1 MNSTQQV
8 PTAYSRFC
16 RSSLPLLL
24 CCVLLPL
31 YVFGWLTEAVWNRN
45 GLNCDIPTLAFIHL
59 HATPVRDALMV
70 WVTRTGDV
78 RSVLLL
84 AVFAL
89 AVLLRQ
95 QKRRD
100 ATFLV
105 CAVGGALLLDFVIK
119 NAIHRVRPHL
129 WESPAPEFDFSFPS
143 GHSTGTMALMV
154 TLVALA
160 WRTRWRYAALFFGA
174 FYVLCVGFSRLYL
187 GVHYPSDV
195 LGGWILSFAW
205 VSGLILARGIQFAS
219 ANLVHAKKCV
229 LLADTSSNETES
241 DTSPPPLQNRSG
253 AQGH

>member
-8 PTAYSRFC
+8 PTTHSRFR
-16 RSSLPLLL
+16 RSSLPLLF
-24 CCVLLPL
+24 CCFLLPL

-45 GLNCDIPTLAFIHL
+45 GLNCDVPTLVFIHQR
-59 HATPVRDALMV
+59 ATPVRNAVMV
-70 WVTRTGDV
+70 WVTRTGDP
-78 RSVLLL
+78 RTVLLL
-84 AVFAL
+84 GAFAL
-89 AVLLRQ
+89 VVLLRK

-100 ATFLV
+100 AAFLV
-105 CAVGGALLLDFVIK
+105 CAVGGALMLDFVIK

-154 TLVALA
+154 ALVALA
-160 WRTRWRYAALFFGA
+160 WRTRWCYTALFFGA
-174 FYVLCVGFSRLYL
+174 FYVLNVGFSRLYL

-195 LGGWILSFAW
+195 LGGWILSYAW
-205 VSGLILARGIQFAS
+205 VSGLILARGILFAS
-219 ANLVHAKKCV
+219 VNLVHAKKCV
-229 LLADTSSNETES
+229 LLADSSSNETKS